1 VQPYISQ
8 KRIDYHYYGAGSRDG
23 STSRQP
29 HQPAS
34 SSNSSLDN
42 GMKLWRAVK
51 SGQLPRVKYL
61 LTLAASVTY
70 HCEQDGT
77 TSLHQA
83 ALAEN
88 TDILQLLLE
97 AGASVDDEDRDGATA
112 LHYAF
117 SRHVIIILIDA
128 GADVDHEDHAGKTP
142 GCRARERSNMGVVK
156 QLLENHADPG
166 KIYLTIGDGNNGGPT
181 TQDGQNIEQARLKE
195 RGELEPDDAQM
206 AANLITPS
214 TVDRPA
220 DTKLSNSSPE
230 RKLVIGIVSTIH
242 PRTIVKVTDRSLARR
257 SRMAKRR
264 QLTP

>member
-1 VQPYISQ
+1 
-8 KRIDYHYYGAGSRDG
+8 
-23 STSRQP
+23 
-29 HQPAS
+29 
-34 SSNSSLDN
+34 
-42 GMKLWRAVK
+42 MKLWRAVK
-51 SGQLPRVKYL
+51 SGQLPRVRYL
-61 LTLAASVTY
+61 LTLAASVKY
-70 HCEQDGT
+70 YCEQDGT

-112 LHYAF
+112 LHYAAN
-117 SRHVIIILIDA
+117 SHVIIILINA
-128 GADVDHEDHAGKTP
+128 GADVDHEGRAGKTP